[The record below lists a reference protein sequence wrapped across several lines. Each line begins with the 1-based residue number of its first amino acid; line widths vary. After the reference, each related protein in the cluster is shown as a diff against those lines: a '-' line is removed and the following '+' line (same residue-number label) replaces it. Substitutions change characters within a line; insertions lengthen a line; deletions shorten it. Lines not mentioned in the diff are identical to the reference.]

1 MNPNE
6 TQPNNPQM
14 SADQSSAALA
24 FATQLQEQMMPQA
37 EEQPIEGT
45 EMPETALG
53 QEQMPQQEETP
64 PIDPEALKN
73 EIKDELVK
81 EVKNDMKA
89 IIREE
94 LKKLLDE
101 DEE

>member
-6 TQPNNPQM
+6 TQPNNPM
-14 SADQSSAALA
+14 SADQSAAALS
-24 FATQLQEQMMPQA
+24 FATQLQEQLMPNA
-37 EEQPIEGT
+37 EQPLGNGSQDNQNA
-45 EMPETALG
+45 PG
-53 QEQMPQQEETP
+53 QEQMPPQEETP
-64 PIDPEALKN
+64 PIDPETLKN